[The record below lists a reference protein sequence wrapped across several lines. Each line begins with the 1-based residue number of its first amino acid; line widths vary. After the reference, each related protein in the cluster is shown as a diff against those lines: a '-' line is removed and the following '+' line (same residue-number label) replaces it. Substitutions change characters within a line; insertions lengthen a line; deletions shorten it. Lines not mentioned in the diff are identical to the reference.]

1 MFENLSKKL
10 SAVFDQLKG
19 SGKLTE
25 KNITE
30 ALRAVRLAFLEAD
43 IHVAVVKQFLERVKE
58 KSLGAQVLASLNP
71 GEQFLK
77 IIQEELIHI
86 LEGAAVP
93 FELKGP
99 APHAIFLVGLQGSG
113 KTTTAAKLA
122 RFLKKKGKHPYL
134 VPADVYRPAAIA
146 QLQILAKQEG
156 IPCFETRPNSN
167 PVSLLD
173 EARDKAA
180 QSLTDVLLIDT
191 AGRLQTDHTLMDEL
205 ISMKQ
210 NFAEPMMLFVGDA
223 LTGQQALNVAKTFHQ
238 SLTLTGF
245 IFTKL
250 DGDAKGGALF
260 SVHHTLGLPLFFVGM
275 GEKMDA
281 LEPFHPDRLV
291 SRLLDRGDIVSL
303 LEKASEV
310 IDQDEAKKME
320 KNLRKNNFT
329 IEDMRAQL
337 KQAKKMG
344 GLGNILNFMPGMG
357 KLKEKIDLEEAQKG
371 LKKKEAIINSMTL
384 KERYH
389 HEIIDGNRRRRIA
402 LGSGTQVSDVNRFLK
417 EFLELKKVFK
427 NFSKQNMRRFTGF

>member
-10 SAVFDQLKG
+10 SVVFNQLKG

-30 ALRAVRLAFLEAD
+30 ALREVRLAFLEAD
-43 IHVAVVKQFLERVKE
+43 IHLVVVKQFLERVKA
-58 KSLGAQVLASLNP
+58 KALGREVLASLNP

-77 IIQEELIHI
+77 IVQEELINI
-86 LEGAAVP
+86 LQGTATT
-93 FELKGP
+93 FDLKGP
-99 APHAIFLVGLQGSG
+99 APHVIFLVGLQGSG

-122 RFLKKKGKHPYL
+122 RFLKKKGRHPYL
-134 VPADVYRPAAIA
+134 VPADVYRPAAIN
-146 QLQILAKQEG
+146 QLQILAKQEN
-156 IPCFETRPNSN
+156 IPCFETKPNSN
-167 PVSLLD
+167 PISLLD
-173 EARDKAA
+173 EAMHAA
-180 QSLTDVLLIDT
+180 TQNLADVLLIDT
-191 AGRLQTDHTLMDEL
+191 AGRLQTDQTLMDEL
-205 ISMKQ
+205 VQMKKK
-210 NFAEPMMLFVGDA
+210 FVEPMMLFVGDA

-238 SLTLTGF
+238 SLGLAGF

-281 LEPFHPDRLV
+281 LEPFYPDRLV

-310 IDQDEAKKME
+310 IDQDEVQKLE
-320 KNLRKNNFT
+320 KNFRKNHFT
-329 IEDMRAQL
+329 IEDMRTQL
-337 KQAKKMG
+337 KQAGKLG

-357 KLKEKIDLEEAQKG
+357 KLKGKINLEEAQKG
-371 LKKKEAIINSMTL
+371 LQKKEAIINSMTL

-402 LGSGTQVSDVNRFLK
+402 LGSGTQVADVNRFLK

-427 NFSKQNMRRFTGF
+427 NFSKQNMKRFTGF